1 MEQRLRNS
9 SVVSQI
15 RDPVCRL
22 QWGGPEEAQGVQEL
36 LHTAQPSVPGFP
48 GENFWFTEPT
58 ELAPSQTFDL
68 SQSGSL
74 ASFALAGRVVK
85 ARE

>member
-1 MEQRLRNS
+1 M
-9 SVVSQI
+9 
-15 RDPVCRL
+15 
-22 QWGGPEEAQGVQEL
+22 QEL

-48 GENFWFTEPT
+48 GKNFWFTEPT